1 MPDGADDLPA
11 CTEWCIAW
19 DPATEAQVGTA
30 HGLNRLA
37 WLCRALECTGTLIGT
52 RHVLTAGHCVYD
64 IHTTHK
70 MVSSLDFAPGMN
82 GHGRPNGVV
91 QWQNVRILSQF
102 QSQVGSAAHILPSA
116 RPESTTCCVPAH
128 PCISSTQA

>member
-1 MPDGADDLPA
+1 MQTGPHTDAVQP
-11 CTEWCIAW
+11 
-19 DPATEAQVGTA
+19 
-30 HGLNRLA
+30 GLQPLRRELA
-37 WLCRALECTGTLIGT
+37 WRGAAGLIWLAWPCRALECTGTLIGT

-64 IHTTHK
+64 IQTTHK

-102 QSQVGSAAHILPSA
+102 QSQVPNTAHSLPSA
-116 RPESTTCCVPAH
+116 GHQSTLHAA
-128 PCISSTQA
+128 SA

>member
-1 MPDGADDLPA
+1 M
-11 CTEWCIAW
+11 
-19 DPATEAQVGTA
+19 
-30 HGLNRLA
+30 
-37 WLCRALECTGTLIGT
+37 
-52 RHVLTAGHCVYD
+52 LTAGHCVYD

-102 QSQVGSAAHILPSA
+102 QSQVPNTAHSLPSA
-116 RPESTTCCVPAH
+116 GHQSTLHAA
-128 PCISSTQA
+128 SA

>member
-1 MPDGADDLPA
+1 M
-11 CTEWCIAW
+11 
-19 DPATEAQVGTA
+19 
-30 HGLNRLA
+30 
-37 WLCRALECTGTLIGT
+37 
-52 RHVLTAGHCVYD
+52 LTAGHCVYD

-102 QSQVGSAAHILPSA
+102 QSQVAQFCPQWGIQAPCMLCSA
-116 RPESTTCCVPAH
+116 
-128 PCISSTQA
+128 